1 MATELT
7 NTWIEEARQGSELA
21 LKKLLAAYYPV
32 LHQRINSRM
41 DPRIRARLEPE
52 DLLQQIYLEV
62 FRRISGFENRGPNSF
77 LTWVLTIADGKL
89 ADAHR
94 ECFRKKRD
102 LARELRNGGNALG
115 ESAFRLLDQAY
126 ADSTTPSRVV
136 RRDEAVAAVV
146 SCLEKLSDAHRD
158 VLELRF
164 LQGLS
169 VADVAS
175 RLSKSEASVVAAT
188 KRALA
193 ALRTAMDE
201 RGEFT
206 RSM

>member
-1 MATELT
+1 VATELT
-7 NTWIEEARQGSELA
+7 NTWIDEARQGNELA
-21 LKKLLAAYYPV
+21 LKKLLAACYPV
-32 LHQRINSRM
+32 LHHRISSRM
-41 DPRIRARLEPE
+41 DPRMRPRLEPE
-52 DLLQQIYLEV
+52 DMLQQIYLEV
-62 FRRISGFENRGPNSF
+62 FRRIDGFENRGPNSF
-77 LTWVLTIADGKL
+77 LTWVLTIADSKL

-102 LARELRNGGNALG
+102 LARELRAGDNARS
-115 ESAFRLLDQAY
+115 ESAYQLLDQAY

-146 SCLEKLSDAHRD
+146 SCLDKLSDAHRA

-164 LQGLS
+164 LRGLS
-169 VADVAS
+169 VGEVAS
-175 RLSKSEASVVAAT
+175 RLGKSEASIVAAT

-206 RSM
+206 RGA

>member
-7 NTWIEEARQGSELA
+7 STWIEEARQGSEFA
-21 LKKLLAAYYPV
+21 LKKLLTVYYPA
-32 LHQRINSRM
+32 LQQRVSMRM
-41 DPRIRARLEPE
+41 DPRMRARLGPE
-52 DLLQQIYLEV
+52 DVLQQVYLEV
-62 FRRISGFENRGPNSF
+62 FRRMGTFENRGPNSF

-102 LARELRNGGNALG
+102 LARELREGGNALD

-136 RRDEAVAAVV
+136 RRDEAVAAVL
-146 SCLEKLSDAHRD
+146 SCLEKLSDVHRD

-169 VADVAS
+169 VADAAS
-175 RLSKSEASVVAAT
+175 RLDKSEASIVAAT
-188 KRALA
+188 RRALA

-206 RSM
+206 RGA